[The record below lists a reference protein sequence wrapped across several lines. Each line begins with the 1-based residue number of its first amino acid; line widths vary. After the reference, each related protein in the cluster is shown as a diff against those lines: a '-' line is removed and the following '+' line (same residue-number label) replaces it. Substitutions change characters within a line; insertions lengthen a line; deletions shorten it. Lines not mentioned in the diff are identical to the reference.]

1 MSAEAGREGA
11 PAEGVRVEGAPPVGD
26 VAREAPV
33 NRLSVDELRLRPAQ
47 DGRVRVDPVQAGWRY
62 LSVEAGRFEP
72 TPFALGRAGHE
83 ACVVVVGGGG
93 AAVDGPD
100 GEHLELERRASP
112 FEALP
117 SAAYL
122 PLSEGWTV
130 TSQPARGADAV
141 TLAVAWAP
149 RSGRETIARAPIVV
163 RPDEVAV
170 EVRGAGGATRQINHI
185 VDPDTSADRLV
196 VVEVLT
202 PAGNWSSW
210 PPHKHDV
217 DDMPRE
223 AVLEE
228 IYLYGFRR
236 PEAWGVQR
244 LYRRPE
250 HVPGGPRDGV
260 WAVRDGDLVL
270 VPDGYHPFAAIHGDD
285 AYYLNALAGDRRTLA
300 CSFDPDLDFIRGDWP
315 SMGIDPRVPL
325 VPGRRT
331 VGAAF

>member
-1 MSAEAGREGA
+1 VTADA
-11 PAEGVRVEGAPPVGD
+11 PREGVRVEGAPPVGE
-26 VAREAPV
+26 VAAEAPL
-33 NRLSVDELRLRPAQ
+33 NRLTIDELRLSPRD
-47 DGRVRVDPVQAGWRY
+47 DGRVRVDPRRAGWRY

-72 TPFALGRAGHE
+72 APFALGRGGHE

-93 AAVDGPD
+93 ARLEGPD
-100 GEHLELERRASP
+100 GDRLELEPRTSP

-122 PLSEGWTV
+122 PTSEGWSVV
-130 TSQPARGADAV
+130 TAPSGGAGSV
-141 TLAVAWAP
+141 TLAIAWAP
-149 RSGRETIARAPIVV
+149 RSGRDSVARAPLVI

-170 EVRGAGGATRQINHI
+170 ETRGGGNASRQINHI
-185 VDPDTSADRLV
+185 IDPDSPADRLI

-202 PAGNWSSW
+202 PGGNWSSW

-217 DDMPRE
+217 DDMPAE

-228 IYLYGFRR
+228 VYLYGFRR
-236 PEAWGVQR
+236 REAWGVQR

-250 HVPGGPRDGV
+250 HAPGGSRDGL

-270 VPDGYHPFAAIHGDD
+270 VPDGYHPFTAIHGDD

-300 CSFDPDLDFIRGDWP
+300 CSFDPDLDFVRADWAA
-315 SMGIDPRVPL
+315 MGTDPRLPI